1 MDGTATHLILGTAGH
16 IDHGKTSLVKA
27 LTGTDT
33 DWLPEEKARGMTID
47 IGIADLHIGDETV
60 GVVDVPGHER
70 FVRTMVAGASGIDL
84 ALLVVAA
91 DDGVMPQTVEHFEIV
106 KLLGVRSGVV
116 ALNKSDLVDAARLE
130 EVQGAIRTLVQNSGL
145 ANAPIVAV
153 SAVTGQGIP
162 ELRSALADAVAQTI
176 ARRRSSFFRL
186 PIDRIFSIPGR
197 GTVVTGSM
205 LGGQIQIGDRVEL
218 LPERRALRVRG
229 LQTHNRDIERL
240 VHGQRTAVNLAGL
253 KKEEVRRGMELAAPG
268 YLSPTHYLDVE
279 ADCLSTSPAGL
290 GSFVRVRLAIGTSEV
305 LGRLVILEGG
315 HLAPGQSALCQL
327 RLHDPVVAE
336 YDQRF
341 ILRDETAVRTIGGGH
356 VIRPVGRRISLNR
369 APRECEALHRL
380 AGGDAAVRIDQV
392 LIDAGIRPITR
403 EEVAARGGVPADEV
417 ERHMASML
425 AAGAL
430 VRIQGL
436 DYPVHTAAVDALGER
451 VLRFVHRFHTQN
463 PQLVGLD
470 LSVLQ
475 RTFLRSTS
483 VPLLNAALDSLKAG
497 GRLVFKLDNK
507 VALATFRTQMSEG
520 RLRLWERI
528 HDELVNGGFKPPTAQ
543 NLVEIIGTKPTAIK
557 EILQHAEAQ
566 GDIVQVDKGVFI
578 PAETIEALKDR
589 MREYQ
594 AANGPFSVSAIRE
607 HVGSTRRYMVPL
619 CEYLDRI
626 GFTRRDGDLRIVNE
640 E

>member
-1 MDGTATHLILGTAGH
+1 MGSTATHLILGTAGH

-47 IGIADLHIGDETV
+47 IGIADLRIGEETV

-106 KLLGVRSGVV
+106 KLLGVRSGVI
-116 ALNKSDLVDAARLE
+116 ALNKADLVDAARIE
-130 EVQGAIRTLVQNSGL
+130 EVTGAIRELVQSSTL
-145 ANAPIVAV
+145 ASAPIVAV
-153 SAVTGQGIP
+153 SAVTGDGIP
-162 ELRSALADAVAQTI
+162 ELKSALAAAVEQTV

-205 LGGQIQIGDRVEL
+205 LGGQVQVGDRVEL
-218 LPERRALRVRG
+218 LPERRELRVRG
-229 LQTHNRDIERL
+229 LQTHNQDIERL
-240 VHGQRTAVNLAGL
+240 VHGQRTAVNLVGV

-268 YLSPTHYLDVE
+268 YLKGTHYLDVE

-290 GSFVRVRLAIGTSEV
+290 SSFVRVRLAIGTSEV
-305 LGRLVILEGG
+305 LGRLVILEGS

-369 APRECEALHRL
+369 APGECEALHRL
-380 AGGDAAVRIDQV
+380 AGGDAAARVDQV
-392 LIDAGIRPITR
+392 SIDAGVQPISQA
-403 EEVAARGGVPADEV
+403 EVAARAGVSTDDV
-417 ERHMASML
+417 DKHVASML
-425 AAGAL
+425 SSGAL

-451 VLRFVHRFHTQN
+451 TLRFVNRFHTQN
-463 PQLVGLD
+463 PQLVGMD

-483 VPLLNAALDSLKAG
+483 APLLKAALESLRTRGK
-497 GRLVFKLDNK
+497 LVFKLNDK

-520 RLRLWERI
+520 RRRLWERI
-528 HDELVNGGFKPPTAQ
+528 HDELVAGGFKPPTAQ
-543 NLVEIIGTKPTAIK
+543 NLVDRIGTKPTAIK

-566 GDIVQVDKGVFI
+566 GDVVQVDKGVFI
-578 PAETIEALKDR
+578 PAETIELLKDR

-594 AANGPFSVSAIRE
+594 ASNGPFSVSAIRE

-626 GFTRRDGDLRIVNE
+626 GFTRRDGDLRVVNE
-640 E
+640 A